1 MSKSIVVYC
10 ASSSKVDEAFLNSAR
25 DMGRLMAE
33 RGITLLDGGGRT
45 GLMGAVNDGCIEA
58 GGRAVGIIPR
68 FMDERGWA
76 HPGLAETIVTDDMHH
91 RKKTMASMADGAI
104 AMPGGVGTFEELLE
118 IITWRKLK
126 LYHSNVVI
134 FNDRGYYDPL
144 LEMLDKAAA
153 LGFTKPGEKLFE
165 VATTVADA
173 LDKALD

>member
-10 ASSSKVDEAFLNSAR
+10 ASSSKVGEAFLNSAR
-25 DMGRLMAE
+25 ELGRLMAE
-33 RGITLLDGGGRT
+33 RGIRLLDGGGRT

-58 GGRAVGIIPR
+58 GGQAVGIIPQ
-68 FMDERGWA
+68 FMAERGWA
-76 HPGLAETIVTDDMHH
+76 HPGLSETIVADDMHH

-126 LYHSNVVI
+126 LYHGNVVI

-144 LEMLDKAAA
+144 LEMLDKAAE

-165 VATTVADA
+165 VATTVEEA
-173 LDKALD
+173 LDKALI